1 LLYDQATDVA
11 GAAARRRRRPNA
23 TLQTVLGIVLT
34 ILLGVG
40 VFWVA
45 YQQMRPQDDP
55 TPSFPEAPTP
65 EN

>member
-1 LLYDQATDVA
+1 MRHEDAS
-11 GAAARRRRRPNA
+11 RRRRRPNA

-45 YQQMRPQDDP
+45 YQQMRPQTSPDRFPDP
-55 TPSFPEAPTP
+55 PAP